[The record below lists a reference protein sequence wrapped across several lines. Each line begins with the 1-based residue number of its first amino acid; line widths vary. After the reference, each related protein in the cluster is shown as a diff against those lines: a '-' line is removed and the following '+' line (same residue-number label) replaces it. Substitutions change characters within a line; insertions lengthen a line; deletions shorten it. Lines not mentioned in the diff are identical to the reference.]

1 MRPTDTDRAPARTLR
16 DQSHRVLHDV
26 KGLGAIAAD
35 DLRAG
40 RDRLAERGQALIA
53 DGREAV
59 ARYQGAAKKYIG
71 EHPWKSLLMAVGV
84 GTLVGLA
91 LRRRS

>member
-1 MRPTDTDRAPARTLR
+1 MRNTDTDRAPARTLR

-26 KGLGAIAAD
+26 KGLGAIAAG

-40 RDRLAERGQALIA
+40 RERLAERGKALVA
-53 DGREAV
+53 DGRDAV
-59 ARYQGAAKKYIG
+59 ARYQDAARKYVR
-71 EHPWKSLLMAVGV
+71 ENPWKSLLMAVGV